1 MVHCS
6 ECWLLIG
13 REVPLKFFKG
23 GTLTILKT
31 CGSVIPPGECLE
43 SVQMGPFRDTVRLS
57 DPAPWNSDSVIP
69 PGECL
74 ESVQMGPFR
83 DIVRLSDPAPWNSD

>member
-1 MVHCS
+1 
-6 ECWLLIG
+6 
-13 REVPLKFFKG
+13 
-23 GTLTILKT
+23 
-31 CGSVIPPGECLE
+31 
-43 SVQMGPFRDTVRLS
+43 MGPFRDIVRLS
-57 DPAPWNSDSVIP
+57 DPASWNSDSVIP